1 MQKDTWPR
9 SIGAMLPRN
18 ITPRTVAALVV
29 VSVTFAL
36 TVLVARYGADAFI
49 YLRHGKDPGTAAAM
63 SAWFVKNL
71 GAGLWALLVLPMAW
85 GAIVYFNERTP
96 DLLMRFAGTVVLAV
110 STSALV
116 GLKDPG
122 SVWAGHVGRA
132 TAGALGSLSV
142 PLGGFGTVLAWLI
155 VLALFGASGLF
166 ATDWMFHTLRRGAP
180 AAEPA
185 GAEIATEPLAAL
197 LDDPADAEPRGFI
210 GGDAR
215 AAEPV
220 AEPAPTAAPAPVDD
234 FEFAAES
241 ADDYEIHTSLDV
253 RTPEGWD
260 ETVEDGR
267 RIIAAP
273 TGYQGVEFLP
283 PSDELATPEV
293 LTRTLPEIR
302 LQPAHEEV
310 APAAF
315 HDDEFVATRD
325 AAFFVEHVDPAEAA
339 ATPEEPAAPEEPSEE
354 VEEAVQALFAAV
366 TAPEP
371 PASGIGIPADS
382 PFLDEFFPG
391 EASWPFA
398 GETVATASDGASA
411 ASEMASDY
419 AAPAAAAPAPEPPAP
434 APEEEPAFADEVVSI
449 DEILVSRLPAD
460 VFEDSLATPQEVPFS
475 SAPAP
480 RAPEPVSEPSWSAEP
495 SFAGASQDARAV
507 AVAEPVAEPAAPVYE
522 PEPVAVVEIAEPL
535 IEASAAEP
543 LIVEPVAEPLAET
556 VIEPVAETIVEPQAA
571 APAVAP
577 QLDLF
582 ASTLPSAPVAE
593 APATAMPEADLSRIH
608 AMELDPLFRDAVVA
622 VLDRGRA
629 SAVVL
634 QRQLGIGY
642 ARGIRILD
650 QMTAIGLVGPD
661 SPTGSR
667 QLRITREKWD
677 AFASA

>member
-1 MQKDTWPR
+1 
-9 SIGAMLPRN
+9 MLPKNVTSRSV
-18 ITPRTVAALVV
+18 VALAVV
-29 VSVTFAL
+29 AISFAL
-36 TVLVARYGADAFI
+36 IVLVARYGADAF
-49 YLRHGKDPGTAAAM
+49 LNVRAAKTAGAFPHM
-63 SAWFVKNL
+63 SAWLVQYL

-96 DLLMRFAGTVVLAV
+96 DLLMRFVGTLALAA

-132 TAGALGSLSV
+132 MAGTLASLSG

-166 ATDWMFHTLRRGAP
+166 ATDWMFHTLRRGGAP
-180 AAEPA
+180 AETTSS
-185 GAEIATEPLAAL
+185 EIATEPQVAAL

-210 GGDAR
+210 SASAPR
-215 AAEPV
+215 I
-220 AEPAPTAAPAPVDD
+220 AEPADEPVQAQAEPAAAYDLEHTLETED
-234 FEFAAES
+234 E
-241 ADDYEIHTSLDV
+241 YEIHTTLDV
-253 RTPEGWD
+253 RTPDGWD

-273 TGYQGVEFLP
+273 SGYRGVEFLP

-293 LTRTLPEIR
+293 LVRTMPQVEA
-302 LQPAHEEV
+302 QPTHLV
-310 APAAF
+310 AAPGAF
-315 HDDEFVATRD
+315 HDDEFVATSD

-339 ATPEEPAAPEEPSEE
+339 AAPEETSAREEESEE
-354 VEEAVQALFAAV
+354 VDEAVQALFEAV

-371 PASGIGIPADS
+371 AAPASGIGLPPDS

-398 GETVATASDGASA
+398 AEPAAAPSDGASA
-411 ASEMASDY
+411 ASEMATDY
-419 AAPAAAAPAPEPPAP
+419 ASAAPAAPAEPPAAPEP
-434 APEEEPAFADEVVSI
+434 EPAFADDVVSM
-449 DEILVSRLPAD
+449 DEILVSRLPSAAFD
-460 VFEDSLATPQEVPFS
+460 DSMPVAAEEPLT
-475 SAPAP
+475 PAP
-480 RAPEPVSEPSWSAEP
+480 RAPEPVAEATYSSEPSYAPERSFAEATERVDAVAVAVADPVVETAAPVFEPEPVAYVEVAEP
-495 SFAGASQDARAV
+495 VIEAAPAEAPAAEVTAV
-507 AVAEPVAEPAAPVYE
+507 EAVAEPVAPPAPV
-522 PEPVAVVEIAEPL
+522 VG
-535 IEASAAEP
+535 
-543 LIVEPVAEPLAET
+543 
-556 VIEPVAETIVEPQAA
+556 
-571 APAVAP
+571 VAP

-582 ASTLPSAPVAE
+582 AAVLPADAI
-593 APATAMPEADLSRIH
+593 APAPSSAAPEPDLARIH

-650 QMTAIGLVGPD
+650 QMTAAGLVGPD

-677 AFASA
+677 SFASA